1 MKKKSVV
8 WIIIG
13 IVIVALLGAIALIL
27 YNNTNIGASKPASGI
42 STTEAPKND
51 TGIMVDN
58 SSISF
63 ANMKID
69 NKELNL
75 TDDQIAVLKYFD
87 NDYFCPIFS
96 DYDGLQKL
104 PDVYKGAQVNMGI
117 SYIAKVLKSTDE
129 EYEVLCQMVGG
140 SEEIIPID
148 NTYFVVKGKQ
158 ITKRLTQGDAVK
170 VYGRYESIDTY
181 NVDGTSYTLPTI
193 KAFYTCD
200 WQDARFNQDTIYRVA
215 KSIFGDNIKI
225 SKSEDV
231 WGSYKITLDNQSN
244 ENFKSFNMSDQEG
257 SITDSRN
264 DEWERSIRIT
274 GDLQNYIM
282 TAYNSD
288 TKILYL
294 DYYNRDL
301 KKLWGREFSNVT
313 TFPMD
318 YSSEKIV
325 IAVNN
330 DLYVINTKNGE
341 DIIKPSFV
349 GEKKNVLM
357 TENGVLLIGS
367 KKEDM
372 VMMVDNKG
380 KISWSFNTQLDIGDA
395 GLQGGIQ
402 TVNDN
407 YVFIYS
413 ASQEVDNTDDPYWDG
428 ETEKQYNCYVVF
440 DKDGNKLLDEKTEIK
455 YSY

>member
-8 WIIIG
+8 LIVVG
-13 IVIVALLGAIALIL
+13 IVIALLLGVIALL
-27 YNNTNIGASKPASGI
+27 LFKMNTAQPNPANSV
-42 STTEAPKND
+42 TATQAPKND
-51 TGIMVDN
+51 TGITVDN

-69 NKELNL
+69 NKKLKL
-75 TDDQIAVLKYFD
+75 SDDQVAVLKYFD
-87 NDYFCPIFS
+87 NNYFCPLFCE
-96 DYDGLQKL
+96 YDGLLKL
-104 PDVYKGAQVNMGI
+104 PDVYKGAQVDMAG
-117 SYIAKVLKSTDE
+117 YITKILKSTDT
-129 EYEVLCQMVGG
+129 EYEALCIMLAG
-140 SEEIIPID
+140 SEEVAPVD
-148 NTYFVVKGKQ
+148 NTYFVVKGQ
-158 ITKRLTQGDAVK
+158 QTTKRLAQGDAVS

-200 WQDARFNQDTIYRVA
+200 CRQARFDKDTIYKVA
-215 KSIFGDNIKI
+215 KSIFGNDIKI

-274 GDLQNYIM
+274 GDLQNYII
-282 TAYNSD
+282 TAYNYD
-288 TKILYL
+288 TEILYL
-294 DYYNRDL
+294 DFYNREL
-301 KKLWGREFSNVT
+301 KKVWGREFSDVT

-318 YSSEKIV
+318 YSSDKIEMV
-325 IAVNN
+325 VDN
-330 DLYVINTKNGE
+330 DLYIINTQNGE
-341 DIIKPSFV
+341 DMIKPTFV
-349 GEKKNVLM
+349 GEKMTVLM
-357 TENGVLLIGS
+357 TENGTLLIGD
-367 KKEDM
+367 KKQDM

-380 KISWSFNTQLDIGDA
+380 KISWTFDTQFDISYA

-407 YVFIYS
+407 YVFIYA
-413 ASQEVDNTDDPYWDG
+413 ASEEVDGSDDPYWDG
-428 ETEKQYNCYVVF
+428 EDSKNYDCYVVF
-440 DKDGNKLLDEKTEIK
+440 DKDGNKLLEEKTEMK
-455 YSY
+455 YDY

>member
-1 MKKKSVV
+1 MNTGDMKSVGSAV
-8 WIIIG
+8 
-13 IVIVALLGAIALIL
+13 
-27 YNNTNIGASKPASGI
+27 
-42 STTEAPKND
+42 TTQVPKND
-51 TGIMVDN
+51 TGITVEN

-69 NKELNL
+69 NKKLKL
-75 TDDQIAVLKYFD
+75 SDDQIAVLKYFD
-87 NDYFCPIFS
+87 NDYFCPVFC
-96 DYDGLQKL
+96 DYDGLQKF
-104 PDVYKGAQVNMGI
+104 PDVYKGAQVNMGTT
-117 SYIAKVLKSTDE
+117 YITKVLKSTDE
-129 EYEVLCQMVGG
+129 EYEVLCQMTGG
-140 SEEIIPID
+140 SEEVIPLD
-148 NTYFVVKGKQ
+148 NTYFVVKGQ
-158 ITKRLTQGDAVK
+158 QTSKRLTQGDAVI

-181 NVDGTSYTLPTI
+181 NIDGKSYTLPTI

-200 WQDARFNQDTIYRVA
+200 WQARFDQDTIYKVA
-215 KSIFGDNIKI
+215 KSVFGNDIKI
-225 SKSEDV
+225 SKSDE

-274 GDLQNYIM
+274 GDLQNYII

-294 DYYNRDL
+294 DFYNRDL
-301 KKLWGREFSNVT
+301 KKLWSREFSDVT

-318 YSSEKIV
+318 YSSDKIEMV
-325 IAVNN
+325 VDN
-330 DLYVINTKNGE
+330 DLYIINTKNGE
-341 DIIKPSFV
+341 DIIKPTFV
-349 GEKKNVLM
+349 GEKMTVLM
-357 TENGVLLIGS
+357 TEDGTLLIGN

-380 KISWSFNTQLDIGDA
+380 KISWTFDTQLDISDE

-402 TVNDN
+402 TVNNN
-407 YVFIYS
+407 YVFIYY

-428 ETEKQYNCYVVF
+428 EYSKNYNCYVVF
-440 DKDGNKLLDEKTEIK
+440 DKDGNKLLDEKTELK

>member
-1 MKKKSVV
+1 MKKKSAV
-8 WIIIG
+8 WIVIG

-27 YNNTNIGASKPASGI
+27 LNGNMGKSKSDSVVG
-42 STTEAPKND
+42 TTEAPKNS

-69 NKELNL
+69 NKKLDL
-75 TDDQIAVLKYFD
+75 SDDQIAVLKYFD
-87 NDYFCPIFS
+87 NDYFCPIFC

-104 PDVYKGAQVNMGI
+104 PDVYKGAQVNMGV

-140 SEEIIPID
+140 SEEIVPID
-148 NTYFVVKGKQ
+148 NTYFVVKGQQ

-181 NVDGTSYTLPTI
+181 DVDGTSYTLPTI
-193 KAFYTCD
+193 RAFYTCD
-200 WQDARFNQDTIYRVA
+200 WQDARFDQDTIYKVA
-215 KSIFGDNIKI
+215 KSIFGDDIKI
-225 SKSEDV
+225 SKPEDA

-244 ENFKSFNMSDQEG
+244 ENFKSFNMSGQEG
-257 SITDSRN
+257 SITDTRN

-274 GDLQNYIM
+274 GDLQNYII

-288 TKILYL
+288 TKMLYL

-301 KKLWGREFSNVT
+301 KKLWSREFSNVT

-325 IAVNN
+325 IAVDN
-330 DLYVINTKNGE
+330 DLYIINTKNGE

-349 GEKKNVLM
+349 GEKMTVLM
-357 TENGVLLIGS
+357 TESGVLLVGN

-380 KISWSFNTQLDIGDA
+380 KISWTFNTQFDISDE

-407 YVFIYS
+407 YVFIYK
-413 ASQEVDNTDDPYWDG
+413 ASEEGDNTDDPYWDG
-428 ETEKQYNCYVVF
+428 EEVKYYNCYVVF

-455 YSY
+455 YS